1 MEIVAPPFF
10 LREAVSDP
18 RISVGEFTYFDQSI
32 ELNVWREDER
42 IEIGRFCSIA
52 KGVTIFG
59 GGNHYLDRPKPY
71 PPMALGIVP
80 QGPEPDPAPPPGP
93 TIIGHDVWL
102 AAGATV
108 MAGSRIGHGA
118 VVGARA
124 VVAGR
129 VPPYAIVAG
138 NPARLIRLRFRP
150 DTVERLLAEAWWDWP
165 VEKVRER
172 AEWLYRNPDQDAPP
186 PRRRAGWLPGLL
198 RRR

>member
-18 RISVGEFTYFDQSI
+18 RISVGEFTYFDQSN
-32 ELNVWREDER
+32 ELNVWRDDER

-59 GGNHYLDRPKPY
+59 GGNHYLDRATTY
-71 PPMALGIVP
+71 PFMALGIVP

-93 TIIGHDVWL
+93 TVIGHDVWL

-138 NPARLIRLRFRP
+138 NPARLIRMRFRP
-150 DTVERLLAEAWWDWP
+150 DTVERLLAEA
-165 VEKVRER
+165 
-172 AEWLYRNPDQDAPP
+172 
-186 PRRRAGWLPGLL
+186 
-198 RRR
+198 